1 MNVTT
6 HQEPGSNLAVAA
18 VDGRVDSANAKDL
31 DQALSDI
38 IDGGA
43 SRLVVDCADLSY
55 ISSAGLR
62 ALLVA
67 IKKTN
72 AAGGGVAMCH
82 VPQHIN
88 EVLEVSGF
96 TRLTKVFRSKQE
108 AEASFRS

>member
-6 HQEPGSNLAVAA
+6 TQSGNAAVAA
-18 VDGRVDSANAKDL
+18 VAGRVDSANAKEFG
-31 DQALSDI
+31 QALSDI
-38 IDGGA
+38 IDQGT
-43 SRLVVDCADLSY
+43 SRLVVDCAELSY

-72 AAGGGVAMCH
+72 AAGGGVAMCR
-82 VPQHIN
+82 VQSHIR

-96 TRLTKVFRSKQE
+96 TRLTSVFDTSEE
-108 AEASFRS
+108 AAESLSG

>member
-6 HQEPGSNLAVAA
+6 SQTGSTAVAA
-18 VDGRVDSANAKDL
+18 VSGRVDSANAKDF
-31 DQALSDI
+31 DQELATA
-38 IDGGA
+38 IDRGA
-43 SRLVVDCADLSY
+43 TGLVVDCLALAY

-72 AAGGGVAMCH
+72 AAGGGVAMCR
-82 VPQHIN
+82 VPAHIR

-96 TRLTKVFRSKQE
+96 TRLTSVYDSVEE
-108 AEASFRS
+108 AMASFSR

>member
-1 MNVTT
+1 MKVTT
-6 HQEPGSNLAVAA
+6 TWDSDNTAVAA
-18 VDGRVDSANAKDL
+18 VSGRVDSANAKDL
-31 DQALSDI
+31 DQELGSV
-38 IDGGA
+38 IDQGA

-72 AAGGGVAMCH
+72 AAGGGVAMCQ
-82 VPQHIN
+82 VPPHIR

-96 TRLTKVFRSKQE
+96 TRLTKVFDDE
-108 AEASFRS
+108 AKAKASF